1 MGAWGSVTVEDG
13 RTWSS
18 QSVDGS
24 GNPAPL
30 SGGVTVRAIG
40 RCLASVSIRVAGLMK
55 PARG

>member
-30 SGGVTVRAIG
+30 SGGVTQCARSGVVWP
-40 RCLASVSIRVAGLMK
+40 LSLYGL
-55 PARG
+55 PD